1 MINIMKKG
9 GFREIMKEKFT
20 DVRTTAPRKGWKKFL
35 PYMLMLPTIAG
46 VTVFSFYPFLKTV
59 ISSFSV
65 TNQFGE
71 WLKWGGTY
79 FWKQLFTSE
88 NGLFWTML
96 SNTMVF
102 AVMNFILT
110 FVTGMILALLCVKR
124 GRFSKLY
131 QTIYALPIAISSV
144 AASVMCKFIFQG
156 NGGLMNVWTGIDIDW
171 LKDERTALL
180 VLSIITSWSHVGTAF
195 LLLLAGFRGVSEDVQ
210 EAAIVDGAG
219 AFTRAVKIMIP
230 MASPQIFYVVFTNIL
245 TAVKTFTQVKL
256 LTGGGPNDATRTLMF
271 QIYVKGSQL
280 GEYEYAC
287 CASIVMF
294 LIIFVITRIQFKFEE
309 KLVHYQ

>member
-1 MINIMKKG
+1 MKN
-9 GFREIMKEKFT
+9 KFT
-20 DVRTTAPRKGWKKFL
+20 DVRTTAPRKGWKRFL
-35 PYMLMLPTIAG
+35 PYMLMLPTLLG
-46 VTVFSFYPFLKTV
+46 VTVFSFYPFLKTI
-59 ISSFSV
+59 ISSFSI

-71 WLKWGGTY
+71 WIKWAGTY
-79 FWKQLFTSE
+79 FWKFMIESE
-88 NGLFWTML
+88 NGLFWKMLGTTMI
-96 SNTMVF
+96 F
-102 AVMNFILT
+102 AVLNFILT
-110 FVTGMILALLCVKR
+110 FFTGMILALLCVKR
-124 GRFSKLY
+124 SRFSKFY

-144 AASVMCKFIFQG
+144 AASVMCQFIFKG
-156 NGGLMNVWTGIDIDW
+156 NGGLMNVWTGIDLDW
-171 LKDERTALL
+171 LKDERVALL
-180 VLSIITSWSHVGTAF
+180 ILSIITSWSHVGTAF
-195 LLLLAGFRGVSEDVQ
+195 LLLFAGFRGVSEDVQ

-245 TAVKTFTQVKL
+245 TAIKTFTQVKL
-256 LTGGGPNDATRTLMF
+256 LTGGGPNDSTRTLMF

-294 LIIFVITRIQFKFEE
+294 LLIFIITRVQFKFEE

>member
-1 MINIMKKG
+1 MNRK
-9 GFREIMKEKFT
+9 RV
-20 DVRTTAPRKGWKKFL
+20 DATASIQTKGWKKLL
-35 PYMLMLPTIAG
+35 PYMLMTPTLLGI
-46 VTVFSFYPFLKTV
+46 TVFSFYPFLRTV
-59 ISSFSV
+59 LSSFSF

-71 WLKWGGTY
+71 WIKWAGTY
-79 FWKQLFTSE
+79 FWEILFTSE
-88 NGLFWTML
+88 NGLFWKMISVTL
-96 SNTMVF
+96 LF
-102 AVMNFILT
+102 ALMNFVFT
-110 FVTGMILALLCVKR
+110 FFTGMILALLCVKR
-124 GRFSKLY
+124 SRLSKFY

-144 AASVMCKFIFQG
+144 AASVMCQFIFKG
-156 NGGLMNVWTGIDIDW
+156 GGGLMNVWLGNDIDW
-171 LKDERTALL
+171 LRDESTALI

-195 LLLLAGFRGVSEDVQ
+195 LLLFAGFRGVSEDVQ

-245 TAVKTFTQVKL
+245 TAIKTFTQVKL
-256 LTGGGPNDATRTLMF
+256 LTGGGPNDSTRTLMY
-271 QIYVKGSQL
+271 QIYYKGSTL

-294 LIIFVITRIQFKFEE
+294 LLIFVITRVQFKLED

>member
-1 MINIMKKG
+1 MKA
-9 GFREIMKEKFT
+9 KFG
-20 DVRTTAPRKGWKKFL
+20 DVRTTSQRKGWKKFL
-35 PYMLMLPTIAG
+35 PYILMTPTLVGI
-46 VTVFSFYPFLKTV
+46 TVFSFYPFLKTI

-71 WLKWGGTY
+71 WIKWAGTY
-79 FWKQLFTSE
+79 FWKYMIESE
-88 NGLFWTML
+88 NGLFWKMIGTTL
-96 SNTMVF
+96 IF
-102 AVMNFILT
+102 AVMNFVLT
-110 FVTGMILALLCVKR
+110 FFTGMILALLCVKR
-124 GRFSKLY
+124 SRFSKFY

-144 AASVMCKFIFQG
+144 AASVMCQFIFKG
-156 NGGLMNVWTGIDIDW
+156 NGGLMNVWTGIDVDW
-171 LKDERTALL
+171 LKDERVALL
-180 VLSIITSWSHVGTAF
+180 ILSIITSWSHVGTAF
-195 LLLLAGFRGVSEDVQ
+195 LLLFAGFRGVSEDVQ

-245 TAVKTFTQVKL
+245 TAIKTFTQVKL
-256 LTGGGPNDATRTLMF
+256 LTGGGPNDSTRTLMF

-294 LIIFVITRIQFKFEE
+294 LLIFIITRVQFKFEE